1 MTYAGDLLRSGQGYS
16 VSSADQ
22 IVMLCRL
29 IARPDRIGF
38 SAPKVEQAID
48 ARREVTNGLLIPRR
62 ETRSGSRPA
71 GASVRPKR
79 LSRWSHGEDVH
90 RSGGRTPAP
99 EAGCSPR
106 CPQGRG
112 ESNGSQDC
120 RDILNAVP
128 KRNPMIVPTAPVRK
142 ITSACGINQRWRT
155 GRLHGVAALTG
166 ALPGKTVMRQLPHQS
181 PDRF

>member
-16 VSSADQ
+16 FSSADQ

-71 GASVRPKR
+71 GASVRP
-79 LSRWSHGEDVH
+79 
-90 RSGGRTPAP
+90 
-99 EAGCSPR
+99 
-106 CPQGRG
+106 
-112 ESNGSQDC
+112 NGS
-120 RDILNAVP
+120 VGG
-128 KRNPMIVPTAPVRK
+128 PTARMCTDRAEGPRPLKPVAHRDARK
-142 ITSACGINQRWRT
+142 YAVSRMG
-155 GRLHGVAALTG
+155 L
-166 ALPGKTVMRQLPHQS
+166 KTTAIS
-181 PDRF
+181 

>member
-1 MTYAGDLLRSGQGYS
+1 MTYAGDLLRCGQGYS
-16 VSSADQ
+16 FSSADQ

-62 ETRSGSRPA
+62 ETRAGSRPA

-112 ESNGSQDC
+112 EW
-120 RDILNAVP
+120 NAGL
-128 KRNPMIVPTAPVRK
+128 RMNWDA
-142 ITSACGINQRWRT
+142 RW
-155 GRLHGVAALTG
+155 
-166 ALPGKTVMRQLPHQS
+166 K
-181 PDRF
+181 

>member
-16 VSSADQ
+16 FSSADQ

-79 LSRWSHGEDVH
+79 LSRWSHGEDGTVRAEGPRPLKPVAH
-90 RSGGRTPAP
+90 RDARKG
-99 EAGCSPR
+99 
-106 CPQGRG
+106 
-112 ESNGSQDC
+112 
-120 RDILNAVP
+120 AVSRMGL
-128 KRNPMIVPTAPVRK
+128 KTA
-142 ITSACGINQRWRT
+142 
-155 GRLHGVAALTG
+155 
-166 ALPGKTVMRQLPHQS
+166 
-181 PDRF
+181 

>member
-71 GASVRPKR
+71 GASVRP
-79 LSRWSHGEDVH
+79 
-90 RSGGRTPAP
+90 
-99 EAGCSPR
+99 
-106 CPQGRG
+106 
-112 ESNGSQDC
+112 NGS
-120 RDILNAVP
+120 VGG
-128 KRNPMIVPTAPVRK
+128 PTARMW
-142 ITSACGINQRWRT
+142 TST
-155 GRLHGVAALTG
+155 GRAGGSRPLKPVAHRDARKYAVSRMGL
-166 ALPGKTVMRQLPHQS
+166 KTTAIS
-181 PDRF
+181 

>member
-16 VSSADQ
+16 FSSADQ

-71 GASVRPKR
+71 GASVRPNG
-79 LSRWSHGEDVH
+79 SVGAPHGEDVH
-90 RSGGRTPAP
+90 RSGGK
-99 EAGCSPR
+99 
-106 CPQGRG
+106 
-112 ESNGSQDC
+112 D
-120 RDILNAVP
+120 
-128 KRNPMIVPTAPVRK
+128 
-142 ITSACGINQRWRT
+142 
-155 GRLHGVAALTG
+155 
-166 ALPGKTVMRQLPHQS
+166 PGP
-181 PDRF
+181 

>member
-48 ARREVTNGLLIPRR
+48 ARREVTNSLLIPRR
-62 ETRSGSRPA
+62 ETRAGSRPA
-71 GASVRPKR
+71 GASVRPN
-79 LSRWSHGEDVH
+79 GENVDEH
-90 RSGGRTPAP
+90 RSGGRIPAP

-106 CPQGRG
+106 CPQVRG
-112 ESNGSQDC
+112 ESHGSQDY

-128 KRNPMIVPTAPVRK
+128 KRNPMIPGRARAEGQSFTA
-142 ITSACGINQRWRT
+142 Q
-155 GRLHGVAALTG
+155 
-166 ALPGKTVMRQLPHQS
+166 
-181 PDRF
+181 F

>member
-16 VSSADQ
+16 FSSADQ

-62 ETRSGSRPA
+62 ETRSGSWPA

-99 EAGCSPR
+99 EAGCQAWHSGDP
-106 CPQGRG
+106 GVG
-112 ESNGSQDC
+112 GGS
-120 RDILNAVP
+120 LNASV
-128 KRNPMIVPTAPVRK
+128 
-142 ITSACGINQRWRT
+142 
-155 GRLHGVAALTG
+155 
-166 ALPGKTVMRQLPHQS
+166 
-181 PDRF
+181 